1 MSTKQITRS
10 ELREHVRS
18 LVAEAV
24 HKKHNELMRGRV
36 AAIVETTVRKM
47 AAAGMLKEDD
57 STNQRGDDSK
67 RKSVMTMLRDDKYN
81 HAELMREL
89 WHPSSQ
95 EEEDTL
101 RSLFSKCATGTP
113 DADGAVRSF
122 SEEEINKLYELLRK
136 H

>member
-1 MSTKQITRS
+1 MTQA
-10 ELREHVRS
+10 ELRSHVRS
-18 LVAEAV
+18 MVAEAV
-24 HKKHNELMRGRV
+24 QNKRQQMMKERV
-36 AAIVETTVRKM
+36 NTVVESVINRMVKT
-47 AAAGMLKEDD
+47 GMLKED
-57 STNQRGDDSK
+57 NEKKGDDSK
-67 RKSVMTMLRDDKYN
+67 RKSVMTMLRDGKYN

-89 WHPSSQ
+89 WHPTSK

-122 SEEEINKLYELLRK
+122 NEEEINKLYELLRK

>member
-1 MSTKQITRS
+1 MTRA
-10 ELREHVRS
+10 ELRSHVRS
-18 LVAEAV
+18 MVAEAV
-24 HKKHNELMRGRV
+24 QNKRQQMMKERV
-36 AAIVETTVRKM
+36 NTVVESVINRMVKT
-47 AAAGMLKEDD
+47 GMLKED
-57 STNQRGDDSK
+57 NEKKGDDSK
-67 RKSVMTMLRDDKYN
+67 RKSVMTMLRDGKYN

-89 WHPSSQ
+89 WHPTSK

-122 SEEEINKLYELLRK
+122 NEEEINKLYELLRK

>member
-1 MSTKQITRS
+1 MSTKQMTRA
-10 ELREHVRS
+10 ELRSHVRS
-18 LVAEAV
+18 MVAEAV
-24 HKKHNELMRGRV
+24 QNKRQQMMKERV
-36 AAIVETTVRKM
+36 NTVVESVINRMVKT
-47 AAAGMLKEDD
+47 GMLKED
-57 STNQRGDDSK
+57 NEKKGDDSK
-67 RKSVMTMLRDDKYN
+67 RKSVMTMLRDGKYN

-89 WHPSSQ
+89 WHPTSK

-122 SEEEINKLYELLRK
+122 NEEEINKLYELLRK

>member
-1 MSTKQITRS
+1 MSTKQMTRA
-10 ELREHVRS
+10 ELRSHVRS
-18 LVAEAV
+18 MVAEAV
-24 HKKHNELMRGRV
+24 QNKRQQMMQKRV
-36 AAIVETTVRKM
+36 NTVVESVINRMIET
-47 AAAGMLKEDD
+47 GMLKED
-57 STNQRGDDSK
+57 NEKKGDDSK
-67 RKSVMTMLRDDKYN
+67 RKSVMTMLRDGKYN

-89 WHPSSQ
+89 WHPTSK

-122 SEEEINKLYELLRK
+122 NEEEINKLYELLRK